1 MGIFIMHFSFMRPRL
16 RLCLLFLLLPAAG
29 CSTRTIDALPPT
41 PDARGALETALKAWC
56 DGARPGTIS
65 CTEPVVQVVD
75 TPWGQGERLKSFEIL
90 GEDRSAS
97 QLKFSVRLA
106 LAKPDK
112 VEEANYYVL
121 GRGPVM
127 IFREE
132 DYLRNINMEDG
143 PRTTKNTR
151 PGWRR
156 GR

>member
-1 MGIFIMHFSFMRPRL
+1 MPLSL
-16 RLCLLFLLLPAAG
+16 RRFRSLTGAVLLLVAG
-29 CSTRTIDALPPT
+29 TGCGTRTIDALPAT
-41 PDARGALETALKAWC
+41 TDARGALETALKAWR
-56 DGARPGTIS
+56 DGAKPGTIS
-65 CTEPVVQVVD
+65 GTEPVVQVVD
-75 TPWGQGERLKSFEIL
+75 TSWSLGDRLKSFEIL

-97 QLKFSVRLA
+97 ELKFSVRLA
-106 LAKPDK
+106 LAKPEK
-112 VEEANYYVL
+112 VQETSYYVL

-143 PRTTKNTR
+143 PRLSKTMK

>member
-1 MGIFIMHFSFMRPRL
+1 MALSFMRPG
-16 RLCLLFLLLPAAG
+16 LCLGLLFLLLPAAG
-29 CSTRTIDALPPT
+29 CNSRTIDALPPT
-41 PDARGALETALKAWC
+41 ADARGALETALKAWR
-56 DGARPGTIS
+56 DGAKPGTIS
-65 CTEPVVQVVD
+65 GTEPVVQVVD

-90 GEDRSAS
+90 DEDRTAS
-97 QLKFSVRLA
+97 QLRFSVRLA
-106 LAKPDK
+106 LAKPER
-112 VEEANYYVL
+112 VQEVNYYVL

-143 PRTTKNTR
+143 PRLSKTTR